1 MTAAGDSVLPV
12 TYTAAE
18 IYWHEPYRDRE
29 CDACHDPADRGI
41 RSETA
46 ICFSCHAN
54 ETGKYPFG
62 HGPFSGGYCTA
73 CHNPHKSARRHL
85 LVGQGDELC
94 LRCHLASDLSAD
106 VFHGLAG
113 AECRDCHGSHGSNN
127 FSILRAESCTLCHGD
142 LGDSFAFL
150 HGPVDAGLCSACH
163 VSHYR
168 GGEKHLLR
176 EGDGLCL
183 SCHEPEEWIAVELH
197 SDLEG
202 FTCTECHNPH
212 GGEDRLLLE

>member
-113 AECRDCHGSHGSNN
+113 AECRDCHGSQGSNN
-127 FSILRAESCTLCHGD
+127 FSILSC
-142 LGDSFAFL
+142 
-150 HGPVDAGLCSACH
+150 ACH
-163 VSHYR
+163 VCHYR

-176 EGDGLCL
+176 ERAGLCL
-183 SCHEPEEWIAVELH
+183 SCHEPEEWIAVELQ